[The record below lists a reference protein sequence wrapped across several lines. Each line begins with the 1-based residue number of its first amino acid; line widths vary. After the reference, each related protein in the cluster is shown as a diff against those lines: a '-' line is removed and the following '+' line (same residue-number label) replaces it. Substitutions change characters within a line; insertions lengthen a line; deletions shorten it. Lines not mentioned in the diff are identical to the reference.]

1 MSKKIKITENQL
13 KQLTKHN
20 EKSDKTIL
28 NEFFFDPAVKV
39 AKTIAPTIVPM
50 ILDALSGE
58 LGNQNITPIEEMD
71 VDTKKQLI
79 SSLGEYIK
87 YEMMIELGL
96 HEDDD
101 EENID
106 QEEGSGDEEGIQTD
120 NELNE
125 AKKTLKDT
133 FNRFL

>member
-1 MSKKIKITENQL
+1 MSKKIKITESQL
-13 KQLTKHN
+13 KELIKHN
-20 EKSDKTIL
+20 ETSNKNTL

-50 ILDALSGE
+50 ILDALREE
-58 LGNQNITPIEEMD
+58 LANQNITSIEEMD
-71 VDTKKQLI
+71 ADTKKHLI
-79 SSLGEYIK
+79 SGLGEYIK

-96 HEDDD
+96 HENED
-101 EENID
+101 EQNDE
-106 QEEGSGDEEGIQTD
+106 QGEEYSDEEGVQGD

-125 AKKTLKDT
+125 AKKSLKNT